1 MDFIALLGMGF
12 ASVGF
17 FLSSF
22 YLLRNKFNYDGYLFL
37 YLALGVVSYEVFY
50 KTLIHSQLIYD
61 FLLLYSP
68 KHFFN
73 LLIYPFFLFFIWTL
87 SRKAYKLSRTHFG
100 LIIIL
105 VAYAI
110 YPWVYGLTIS
120 FEDKKNLLD
129 LFYQDTRPGPYNYW
143 GNWQTLLQSTLIP
156 IGFLTVIGYN
166 FFRYKG
172 RLTNIQNKRLLNF
185 IALIIVLYFLFYQF
199 SNLFYLWGYQA
210 TGFSMIEWPIDIL
223 FLSIIILLFS
233 IVTLSVN
240 SGDSFFPPSKYQSSS
255 LDKNTYE
262 AILTKVKKRIE
273 EEQLFKNEKLTVAEL
288 AHKIDTNP
296 KYLSQT
302 LNDHMEISFADFL
315 NKYRVEEAQKLL
327 LDEEHKSL
335 TIEAIGQMAGFKSKS
350 SFFRAFKKFTSLTPN
365 QYIKS
370 ADKPTK

>member
-1 MDFIALLGMGF
+1 MDFITLLGIGF

-22 YLLRNKFNYDGYLFL
+22 YLLRNKFDNDGYLFL
-37 YLALGVVSYEVFY
+37 YLALGVVSYEAFY

-68 KHFFN
+68 GHFFN
-73 LLIYPFFLFFIWTL
+73 LLIYPFFLFFIWILT
-87 SRKAYKLSRTHFG
+87 RKAYKLKRIHFL
-100 LIIIL
+100 LITIL
-105 VAYAI
+105 AAYAA
-110 YPWVYGLTIS
+110 YPWIYGLTIS

-156 IGFLTVIGYN
+156 TGFLTVIGYD
-166 FFRYKG
+166 FFRKKG

-185 IALIIVLYFLFYQF
+185 IALIIALYFLFYQF
-199 SNLFYLWGYQA
+199 SNLLYLWGYRV

-223 FLSIIILLFS
+223 FLSIVILLFS

-262 AILTKVKKRIE
+262 KILTKAKNLIE
-273 EEQLFKNEKLTVAEL
+273 QEQLFKNEKLTVAEL
-288 AHKIDTNP
+288 ANQIDTNT
-296 KYLSQT
+296 KYLSQA
-302 LNDHMEISFADFL
+302 LNDHMEVSFADFL
-315 NKYRVEEAQKLL
+315 NKYRVEESQKLL
-327 LDEEHKSL
+327 LDEENKSL

-365 QYIKS
+365 QYMKS
-370 ADKPTK
+370 VDKPN